1 VIISPEYRRRLIV
14 MVKEPRAGRVK
25 TRLGADIGMT
35 TAAWWFRHQVR
46 DLLRRTD
53 DARWQT
59 VLAVSPYRSLN
70 SRAWPAK
77 YDRTTQ
83 GRGDLGHRMGAVFDQ
98 LSYGPAII
106 IGGDIPGITRAH
118 IWTAFRAIDSHDAVF
133 GPATD
138 GGYWLIGLKRSRPR
152 SGRMFQGVRWSTA
165 HALGDTVISMPGYH
179 IAYVDTLDDVDTK
192 SDLNHANPSENLR

>member
-25 TRLGADIGMT
+25 TRLGADICMT

-138 GGYWLIGLKRSRPR
+138 GG
-152 SGRMFQGVRWSTA
+152 VRWSTA

>member
-1 VIISPEYRRRLIV
+1 VIISPEYRRRLII

-46 DLLRRTD
+46 DLLRATD

-59 VLAVSPYRSLN
+59 LLAVSPDRAIN

-77 YDRTTQ
+77 YHRTPQ
-83 GRGDLGHRMGAVFDQ
+83 GRGDLGRRMGTVFDQ
-98 LSYGPAII
+98 LPRGPAVVV
-106 IGGDIPGITRAH
+106 GGDIPGISRAH
-118 IWTAFRAIDSHDAVF
+118 IWSAFREIDRHDAVF

-138 GGYWLIGLKRSRPR
+138 GGYWLIGLKRSRSR
-152 SGRMFQGVRWSTA
+152 NAGMFQGVRWSTA
-165 HALGDTVISMPGYH
+165 HALADTVRSMPGYG
-179 IAYVDTLDDVDTK
+179 IAYVDTLNDVDTQ
-192 SDLNHANPSENLR
+192 SDLTRST